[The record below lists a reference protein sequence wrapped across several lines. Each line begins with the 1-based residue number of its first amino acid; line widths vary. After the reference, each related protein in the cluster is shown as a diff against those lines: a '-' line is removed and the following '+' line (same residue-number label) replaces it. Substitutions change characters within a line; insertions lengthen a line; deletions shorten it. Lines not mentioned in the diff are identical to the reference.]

1 MLQNVK
7 YTIFWI
13 VIYLFFCFL
22 QKKIDD
28 RSVLSA
34 NDSMPMTSA
43 WFRLFT
49 IFVGLLNFD
58 LFIISF
64 LLKNF
69 LKNEMRV
76 QWFSLFGIFRLF
88 LFFTISHDLF
98 FRKMVMRADFI
109 CFENVKKCK
118 ESIVIFI
125 FFLFFTIN
133 FRVLLT
139 NVDKRAQCFWGDK
152 DCNEITVQTYFF
164 TLLSWPF
171 LLAIFGCILVS
182 FNFCGTGKIW
192 RNGHDSRVFLSQKIC
207 IFDKKTTFPKFCD
220 KKSQNLI
227 SIFFTKRQY
236 FHHHFEEKMSGCIK
250 IRRKDVDMMVVKK

>member
-1 MLQNVK
+1 MKWEYSDFHFLV
-7 YTIFWI
+7 
-13 VIYLFFCFL
+13 FFDF
-22 QKKIDD
+22 
-28 RSVLSA
+28 
-34 NDSMPMTSA
+34 
-43 WFRLFT
+43 FF
-49 IFVGLLNFD
+49 
-58 LFIISF
+58 
-64 LLKNF
+64 
-69 LKNEMRV
+69 
-76 QWFSLFGIFRLF
+76 
-88 LFFTISHDLF
+88 FFTISHDLF

-125 FFLFFTIN
+125 FLLFFTIN

-207 IFDKKTTFPKFCD
+207 IFDKKNYFPEILWQKITKSNIYIFY
-220 KKSQNLI
+220 KKTILSSPFWRKSVGLHKNQE
-227 SIFFTKRQY
+227 KRRRY
-236 FHHHFEEKMSGCIK
+236 YSCKK
-250 IRRKDVDMMVVKK
+250 IILNAMV